1 MLSISARVGFK
12 SAKVRGA
19 DDMPNCRRARRGA
32 QAGGNATA
40 DHFDVHSLDKGA
52 SKNDKKIGVTA
63 GWICR
68 NNCAKIDA
76 NSSTKCENFTS
87 NCWAINNAMIVKRV
101 AK

>member
-1 MLSISARVGFK
+1 
-12 SAKVRGA
+12 
-19 DDMPNCRRARRGA
+19 MPNFRRARRGA
-32 QAGGNATA
+32 QAGGNVRD
-40 DHFDVHSLDKGA
+40 DHFDVHSLDMGA

-63 GWICR
+63 GWIYR